1 MPEPASIARRF
12 GAAFYDLLVVAA
24 LWMLVYFSLIAAGA
38 VAGTLADNSDPRH
51 WLLRALIAFLYFAWS
66 WTRSGRTLGLLTWS
80 LALQRRDGG
89 LPTLGDAAARYALA
103 CAYLLPLFALEA
115 AYDLA
120 VPPALFYGA
129 LLGPFLLGTLW
140 TLRDPQG
147 RALHELALT
156 TQVVTSVKS
165 G

>member
-1 MPEPASIARRF
+1 MPAPASIARRL

-51 WLLRALIAFLYFAWS
+51 WLLRGLIAFLYFAWS

-80 LALQRRDGG
+80 LALQRHDGG
-89 LPTLGDAAARYALA
+89 LPTLRDAAARFMVACGYLA
-103 CAYLLPLFALEA
+103 PLFALEV
-115 AYDLA
+115 AYGLA
-120 VPPALFYGA
+120 VPAAWFYLA
-129 LLGPFLLGTLW
+129 LLGPFLFGTLW
-140 TLRDPQG
+140 ALRDPQG
-147 RALHELALT
+147 RALHEVPLAT
-156 TQVVTSVKS
+156 RVVTQVKS